1 MNYIAMHKS
10 TLNYLINQN
19 CFNIKQHIGGSS
31 NGESLK
37 AWISGMEVR
46 LSDYL
51 KPTIM
56 ESDYVFPY
64 NKFII
69 YEEKDRE
76 WCEPLGIGRV
86 GIKQV
91 GEIYL
96 MSDRGSTSFFPAR
109 KEKKKY
115 YSAAEIVY
123 GMEQC

>member
-1 MNYIAMHKS
+1 MNYILMHKS

-19 CFNIKQHIGGSS
+19 CFDIKQHIGGSS

-56 ESDYVFPY
+56 EPDYVFPY

-69 YEEKDRE
+69 YEQKDRE

-86 GIKQV
+86 GTKQV
-91 GEIYL
+91 GEIYFIT
-96 MSDRGSTSFFPAR
+96 GNGVTKFFPTR
-109 KEKKKY
+109 QEKKKY
-115 YSAAEIVY
+115 YSAAEILY
-123 GMEQC
+123 GIK

>member
-1 MNYIAMHKS
+1 MHKS
-10 TLNYLINQN
+10 SLNYLINQD
-19 CFNIKQHIGGSS
+19 CFDIKRHIGGSI
-31 NGESLK
+31 NGEVQQ
-37 AWISGMEVR
+37 AWIAGMEVR
-46 LSDYL
+46 LVDWL
-51 KPTIM
+51 MPTIM
-56 ESDYVFPY
+56 EPDYVFPY

-96 MSDRGSTSFFPAR
+96 MSDRGATSFFPAK
-109 KEKKKY
+109 KEKKRY

-123 GMEQC
+123 GMEEC